1 MIDCRLLAPA
11 AAAPEDGITPSI
23 VTKPKA
29 QVVDEGETVT
39 FTCKLTASP
48 QPSVSS
54 LTRGDVSRA
63 RNDRLLFH
71 RRFLALVKAQCF
83 EGIFHSFHLMN
94 RWTAHA

>member
-48 QPSVSS
+48 QPAVSS
-54 LTRGDVSRA
+54 STRRDVSRA
-63 RNDRLLFH
+63 GNIRLHVHNRLLS
-71 RRFLALVKAQCF
+71 LVKVHVQYF
-83 EGIFHSFHLMN
+83 
-94 RWTAHA
+94 

>member
-1 MIDCRLLAPA
+1 MINCRLLAPA

-54 LTRGDVSRA
+54 LTRRDVSRA
-63 RNDRLLFH
+63 RNGRLFVH
-71 RRFLALVKAQCF
+71 YEKYNDF
-83 EGIFHSFHLMN
+83 E
-94 RWTAHA
+94 